1 MSVDITGA
9 RIYFTIPI
17 LGGIP
22 ITETIVNAWVVML
35 LITGTCIWL
44 TRGMNPRAS
53 GKRQLAAEWLV
64 NTTTNWVKENM
75 GTGSSSSFFP
85 SFVAALFS
93 LSAFCSLISLVG
105 LYPPTADLSTT
116 LGWAVTVF
124 IMITATKIKTNKV
137 SGYLKGFTQP
147 VALLTPLNI
156 ISELSTPISMAFRHF
171 GNIASGQVVTALIY
185 AALALLNH
193 TLFGWLPGALG
204 QVLPAV
210 PFAQVGI
217 PAVLSLYFDIFSSFM
232 QAFIFCMLTMNY
244 IAAAAET
251 D

>member
-1 MSVDITGA
+1 MEVDITGA

-22 ITETIVNAWVVML
+22 ITETIVNAWIVMAVVAGL
-35 LITGTCIWL
+35 CIWM
-44 TRGMNPRAS
+44 TRGMKTHATT
-53 GKRQLAAEWLV
+53 KRQHAAEMIVETL
-64 NTTTNWVKENM
+64 TSWVKDNM
-75 GTGSSSSFFP
+75 GGRYSQTSFPAFIG
-85 SFVAALFS
+85 ALFALSVLCS
-93 LSAFCSLISLVG
+93 LSALLG

-116 LGWAVTVF
+116 LGWSLMVF
-124 IMITATKIKTNKV
+124 GMITFTKIRTNKL
-137 SGYLKGFTQP
+137 SGYLRDFTKP

-156 ISELSTPISMAFRHF
+156 ISEISTPISMAFRHF
-171 GNIASGQVVTALIY
+171 GNIASGQVVGALVY
-185 AALALLNH
+185 AALMVLNH
-193 TLFGWLPGALG
+193 AIFSWLPGALG
-204 QVLPAV
+204 QILSAI

-217 PAVLSLYFDIFSSFM
+217 PAVLSLYFDLFSGVM